1 MVFSTLKKNHISGH
15 WSRALSSWACI
26 SSSFLFRSTHVPWF
40 SRVISPH
47 DNWQQFITHV
57 GSLHFF
63 FCCDPQYSMLSRT
76 TKQLASTSHYPLVSC
91 LILQYFISWLSEKSL
106 SRDPITEAIKQKLWL
121 RSPNQHT
128 LSTHKLSPGPC
139 RELTKP
145 DSDTASPWPGF
156 QRMSSCRWLNTSW
169 QATDPFSF
177 PRMITLRPKLFA
189 ERQVILVS
197 SLQAPSELLMI
208 Q

>member
-1 MVFSTLKKNHISGH
+1 MHQFFIFIPFNACPLVLQSDIT
-15 WSRALSSWACI
+15 SWQLTAIHHTC
-26 SSSFLFRSTHVPWF
+26 
-40 SRVISPH
+40 
-47 DNWQQFITHV
+47 WQFAF
-57 GSLHFF
+57 FF

>member
-1 MVFSTLKKNHISGH
+1 LELYGSLTIRVTARAVTTDPCKVYCIDWNLKELMVFSTLKKNHISGH

-40 SRVISPH
+40 SGVISPH

-57 GSLHFF
+57 GSLHFFF

-145 DSDTASPWPGF
+145 DSDTASPCQVAGDWIHP
-156 QRMSSCRWLNTSW
+156 
-169 QATDPFSF
+169 D
-177 PRMITLRPKLFA
+177 KL
-189 ERQVILVS
+189 LT
-197 SLQAPSELLMI
+197 PSRSREW
-208 Q
+208 